1 MDRGFLLIELVLSLC
16 VLALAQ
22 FALLSLIGNIT
33 KIEFKAKIE
42 STYFNLREVQFYSL
56 ATDRDA
62 DIIVDNNSLLMSIEN
77 IYSKQL
83 SFSNLNTVVINRSS
97 GLGLKSNLNTKYA
110 GTIKFYF
117 NDISKK
123 ITFPVGLT
131 LLTLK

>member
-16 VLALAQ
+16 ILALAQ

-33 KIEFKAKIE
+33 KIEFNAKIE
-42 STYFNLREVQFYSL
+42 STCFNLREVQFYSL

-62 DIIVDNNSLLMSIEN
+62 DIIVDDNSLLMSIEN
-77 IYSKQL
+77 VYSKQL

>member
-16 VLALAQ
+16 ILALAQ

-33 KIEFKAKIE
+33 KIEFNAKIE
-42 STYFNLREVQFYSL
+42 STYFNLREIQFYSL

-62 DIIVDNNSLLMSIEN
+62 DIIVDDNSLLMSIEN
-77 IYSKQL
+77 VYSKQL

>member
-16 VLALAQ
+16 LLALAQ

-33 KIEFKAKIE
+33 KIEFNAKIE
-42 STYFNLREVQFYSL
+42 STYFNLREIQFYSL

-62 DIIVDNNSLLMSIEN
+62 DIIVDDNSLLMSIEN
-77 IYSKQL
+77 VYSKQL